1 MEIKNQE
8 AEEENF
14 EIAEIKQSIESYKDF
29 NIDMEKKEIDDLIL
43 NYLSLHHLEN
53 DIRKKKRILHSWIFR
68 YKPLKFEKYIQV
80 LSDSILEKNRQY
92 TLLYEDPIL
101 KNSLKFDYEQILD
114 FNFKYVWCNFSKNR
128 WFQSKNEEKG
138 KGQFQN
144 KNKKKIVRFYI
155 NTIFYVTLFVNSK
168 TNYQHTNEALKYLK
182 VTKKSDSFS
191 YKFNFFR
198 KI

>member
-1 MEIKNQE
+1 MNK
-8 AEEENF
+8 
-14 EIAEIKQSIESYKDF
+14 
-29 NIDMEKKEIDDLIL
+29 LI
-43 NYLSLHHLEN
+43 
-53 DIRKKKRILHSWIFR
+53 
-68 YKPLKFEKYIQV
+68 FEKYIQV
-80 LSDSILEKNRQY
+80 LSDSILEKNRLY

-114 FNFKYVWCNFSKNR
+114 FNFKYVCCNFSKNQ
-128 WFQSKNEEKG
+128 WLKKDKKGNE
-138 KGQFQN
+138 QFQN